1 MRHRLTIRAATVRDV
16 PMLSR
21 LLQLLGYPVHERL
34 VRASLEAL
42 FQDRRHAVAVAE
54 LDDVVVG
61 LLALAVRPSLSLGG
75 WVGTV
80 ETLVVAREA
89 RTQGVGKAL
98 LQYAKG
104 LAAERGVVR
113 LEVTVSEAHAPTAA
127 SFLMAFGFE
136 SGEMRT
142 FRWGVLEAKNPRVP
156 VVARAAASA
165 MS

>member
-1 MRHRLTIRAATVRDV
+1 MRHRQTIRAATVRDV

-21 LLQLLGYPVHERL
+21 LLQLLGYPVHDGP

-42 FQDRRHAVAVAE
+42 FRDRRHAVAVAE
-54 LDDVVVG
+54 VDGAVAG

-80 ETLVVAREA
+80 EALVVAREA
-89 RTQGVGKAL
+89 RNQGVGRAL
-98 LQYAKG
+98 VQYAKG
-104 LAAERGVVR
+104 LAVERGVVR
-113 LEVTVSEAHAPTAA
+113 LEVPVSEAHAPTAKAFLLA
-127 SFLMAFGFE
+127 SGFE

-142 FRWGVLEAKNPRVP
+142 FHWGTLEAKNPRVP
-156 VVARAAASA
+156 VVARAAVPA